1 MMMPPSSSSCATMPT
16 KGEMMTRQPAR
27 GQAALRWG
35 IAAIL
40 GLIPWGNLVAQDL
53 LADSA
58 AFREGCQAFVD
69 ERYAAASAAF
79 ELLWTQLPDTATD
92 PAERN
97 FVAIRLLDAWLA
109 NGEAIKALGWIQRN
123 AAFQPEGATLL
134 RYAAVWQSQ
143 RHFAEAADAYS
154 ALDSVSFPL
163 TAGQKL
169 DHAVCLAQLGEAGRG
184 LKLVEAQLPS
194 SSAEAGTMAALG
206 LLAGSSE
213 HALKML
219 DAFGPV
225 ASDDPARFPLNLLK
239 IRAMAGTSPEA
250 ALDLALAEL
259 TPDRSR
265 ENLDRV
271 FALVET
277 ILATGDGTTRSKTSA
292 TLASFLS
299 DWEDHAGSLGTA
311 ARFAQV
317 TMITPRDQLAEELA
331 LYMKNEEKSPYLP
344 DARLQLALLK
354 LGAGDTLAAAN
365 LILELPVELSPSAR
379 LLLDRFDFQR
389 ARMALETGPPDMA
402 MTIFEQLANR
412 VNGDFHHRC
421 RQGAILAAIRAD
433 DWVAYDKH
441 FASLASEVSG
451 SDLPGELAFAAG
463 VELAKRGDSRAF
475 ARLTDFIQTYPKH
488 PAQIDAR
495 LTLAELHLNEA
506 PARPSAAGNI
516 LEALRQLPLSPA
528 QQERLDQDTIWT
540 KLIAGDGGEAARLA
554 TEFLNR
560 WPQSPAFVEVALL
573 LGNQFLRTQQYP
585 QAEAVYDRIV
595 ELFPDSASREV
606 AMFFRAK
613 AAPPTS
619 ASVSDWTEVI
629 RDSPNFAPFAQHELG
644 LLYLSLDQ
652 YAAAREAFESLI
664 AMKSA
669 STELRY
675 AAQADLAFTDYA
687 EALAN
692 GLQHEPLS
700 EAARRFGVLAQSE
713 DAPRLWRYNAAVRQG
728 KCLEALGTAPLAL
741 EIYRSLIEDPELA
754 STTLSIEESEWI
766 FRAGFSAIRLL
777 REQKDARSAVRLAD
791 HLSIREGTRAIE
803 AAQLAEQLRLSNWI
817 WE

>member
-1 MMMPPSSSSCATMPT
+1 MPAKC
-16 KGEMMTRQPAR
+16 EMTTRQPTR
-27 GQAALRWG
+27 GGTALRWG
-35 IAAIL
+35 IAAVL
-40 GLIPWGNLVAQDL
+40 GLTACGNLDAQDL
-53 LADSA
+53 LADSTT
-58 AFREGCQAFVD
+58 FREGCQAFVD

-79 ELLWTQLPDTATD
+79 ELLWTQLPEAETD
-92 PAERN
+92 PTERN

-109 NGEAIKALGWIQRN
+109 NGEATKALGWIHRN
-123 AAFQPEGATLL
+123 AGFQPEGATLL
-134 RYAAVWQSQ
+134 RYASVWQSQ
-143 RHFAEAADAYS
+143 RHYAEAAEAY
-154 ALDSVSFPL
+154 AVLESVSFPL
-163 TAGQKL
+163 TAAQKI
-169 DHAVCLAQLGEAGRG
+169 DYAVCLAQLGEANRG
-184 LKLVEAQLPS
+184 LKLVENHIPT
-194 SSAEAGTMAALG
+194 SSAEAGTLAALG
-206 LLAGSSE
+206 LLAGSAE

-225 ASDDPARFPLNLLK
+225 AADDPARFSLALIK
-239 IRAMAGTSPEA
+239 IRALTGTNPEA
-250 ALDLALAEL
+250 ALVLALAEL

-271 FALVET
+271 FALVEMLLT
-277 ILATGDGTTRSKTSA
+277 TGDAAIRPKTVA

-299 DWEDHAGSLGTA
+299 DWEDHTGSLGEA
-311 ARFAQV
+311 ARFARV
-317 TMITPRDQLAEELA
+317 ALITPRDQLAEELA
-331 LYMKNEEKSPYLP
+331 HYMRNEEKSPYLA
-344 DARLQLALLK
+344 DARLHLALLK
-354 LGAGDTLAAAN
+354 LGSGDTLAAAN
-365 LILELPVELSPSAR
+365 LILELPVELAPSAR

-389 ARMALETGPPDMA
+389 ALLALETGPPATA
-402 MTIFEQLANR
+402 MTIFEQLASR
-412 VNGDFHHRC
+412 VSGDFRHRC
-421 RQGAILAAIRAD
+421 WHGAILAAIRAN
-433 DWVAYDKH
+433 DWEAYDRQ
-441 FASLASEVSG
+441 FATLASEVPG
-451 SDLPGELAFAAG
+451 SDFLGELAFAAG
-463 VELAKRGDSRAF
+463 LELAKRGDSLAF

-516 LEALRQLPLSPA
+516 LDALRQLPLSPE
-528 QQERLDQDTIWT
+528 QQERLDQDAIWT
-540 KLIAGDGGEAARLA
+540 NLIAGDGAEAARLA
-554 TEFLNR
+554 SEFLNR
-560 WPQSPAFVEVALL
+560 WPESPAFVEVALL
-573 LGNQFLRTQQYP
+573 LGNQFFSTQQYP
-585 QAEAVYDRIV
+585 QAEAVYERIV
-595 ELFPDSASREV
+595 TLFPDSASREV

-619 ASVSDWTEVI
+619 ASVAGWAEVI
-629 RDSPNFAPFAQHELG
+629 RDAPTFAPFAQHELG

-652 YAAAREAFESLI
+652 YAAARGAFETLI

-669 STELRY
+669 SAELRY

-692 GLQHEPLS
+692 GLQQEPLS
-700 EAARRFGVLAQSE
+700 EAARRFGVLAQTE
-713 DAPRLWRYNAAVRQG
+713 DAPRIWRYNAAVRQG

-791 HLSIREGTRAIE
+791 SLSIREGTRAIE